1 MTSTGNFLYYML
13 VLFDFKIMYGV
24 FQFSKDLVCQLLVK
38 LTHWLYFDFQIV
50 LQKIAVNIMYLIR
63 GNQV

>member
-24 FQFSKDLVCQLLVK
+24 FQFRKDLVCWLLVK
-38 LTHWLYFDFQIV
+38 LTHWLYFDCSKLFSKKLLLTSCI
-50 LQKIAVNIMYLIR
+50 
-63 GNQV
+63 

>member
-24 FQFSKDLVCQLLVK
+24 FQFSKDLVC
-38 LTHWLYFDFQIV
+38 
-50 LQKIAVNIMYLIR
+50 
-63 GNQV
+63 